1 MALKVVSKDGVEFQ
15 IDAEIAQ
22 QSSLLKPY
30 SDEGFSGSIPL
41 INVESSILKYII
53 EFCNHH
59 KNDSQS
65 EAVDGDDDDD
75 DDDPN
80 KDIYE
85 PKRRDDIGGWDSNF
99 MKQFSVQYGTLF
111 DIIMASNYLGIKLL
125 LSAGCKAVS
134 NLVKGKSAQ
143 EIREIFHISYDP
155 PHEGENVISNGL
167 TDPSASNDTGVSN
180 DNI

>member
-1 MALKVVSKDGVEFQ
+1 MALKVLSKDGVEFQ

-41 INVESSILKYII
+41 INVESSILKNII

-59 KNDSQS
+59 KNDSQP
-65 EAVDGDDDDD
+65 EDVDGDNDDD

-85 PKRRDDIGGWDSNF
+85 PKRSDDIDEWDSNF
-99 MKQFSVQYGTLF
+99 MKKFSVQDGTLF
-111 DIIMASNYLGIKLL
+111 DIINASNYLGIKLL
-125 LSAGCKAVS
+125 LGVGCKTIA
-134 NLVKGKSAQ
+134 NLIRGKSAQ
-143 EIREIFHISYDP
+143 ELLLVEQ
-155 PHEGENVISNGL
+155 NANGC
-167 TDPSASNDTGVSN
+167 SVNSQRY
-180 DNI
+180 